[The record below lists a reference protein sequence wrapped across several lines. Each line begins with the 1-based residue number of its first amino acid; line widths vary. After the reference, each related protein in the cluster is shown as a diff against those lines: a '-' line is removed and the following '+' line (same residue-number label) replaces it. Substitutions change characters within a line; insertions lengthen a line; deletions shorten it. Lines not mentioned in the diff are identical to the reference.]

1 MKLVFSIFEDQ
12 FIIDGVTGSRPI
24 KTSKKYP
31 KPHIDSHL
39 AVNEF
44 KNTLDIVL
52 QLCVNDFN
60 KKNGATYFWKKSHLS
75 GKKCQT
81 HRVNYDLY
89 KKTQLNLKRGSL
101 IIFLGQTWH
110 QLGKN
115 LTGEKRW
122 GVLYHLK
129 RWWIKPST
137 NYSNF
142 FIKYFSKLT
151 NDQKM
156 LLGYS
161 TISPE
166 PFSKRLKTKIEI
178 KSLPKNFKKII

>member
-1 MKLVFSIFEDQ
+1 MVQ
-12 FIIDGVTGSRPI
+12 
-24 KTSKKYP
+24 
-31 KPHIDSHL
+31 HI
-39 AVNEF
+39 
-44 KNTLDIVL
+44 
-52 QLCVNDFN
+52 
-60 KKNGATYFWKKSHLS
+60 FWKKSHLS

-89 KKTQLNLKRGSL
+89 KNTIKFKKGSL

-122 GVLYHLK
+122 GILYHLK

-142 FIKYFSKLT
+142 FY
-151 NDQKM
+151 
-156 LLGYS
+156 
-161 TISPE
+161 
-166 PFSKRLKTKIEI
+166 
-178 KSLPKNFKKII
+178 